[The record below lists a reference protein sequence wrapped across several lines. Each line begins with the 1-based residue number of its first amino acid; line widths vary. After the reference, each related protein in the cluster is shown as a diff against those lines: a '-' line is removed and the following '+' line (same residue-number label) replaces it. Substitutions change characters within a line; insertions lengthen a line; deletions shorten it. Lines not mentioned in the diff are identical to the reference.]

1 MMWIHVSSKSF
12 MGVLGLLP
20 SLSILYRIALFFFFL
35 ISGATEAAFAEAVG
49 DRRRSWVYIV

>member
-20 SLSILYRIALFFFFL
+20 SLSILYRIALFFFL

>member
-12 MGVLGLLP
+12 MGVPGLLP
-20 SLSILYRIALFFFFL
+20 SLSILYRIALFLL

>member
-1 MMWIHVSSKSF
+1 MDTCFFEIIYGRS
-12 MGVLGLLP
+12 GAP
-20 SLSILYRIALFFFFL
+20 SLPFDLVQNSIVFFL